1 MYIITDYTK
10 NQAKRLG
17 LNVKL
22 STNKTK
28 KIDVYK
34 NDKKI
39 ASIGANGYGDY
50 PTFLK
55 SDGKEFAD
63 KRRALYKLRHN
74 KDRKVKGSNGFLAD
88 NLLW

>member
-39 ASIGANGYGDY
+39 ASIGSKNYSDY
-50 PTFLK
+50 PSYIK
-55 SDGKEFAD
+55 SNGIEHAN
-63 KRRALYKLRHN
+63 KRRKLYKLRHN
-74 KDRKVKGSNGFLAD
+74 ADRKVINSNGYFAD
-88 NLLW
+88 KLLW